1 MPGIVAG
8 GAIAGAGA
16 MADDAEEEAG
26 AAGGD
31 AADDEDTADAGA
43 GPSALTGAVTVTGG
57 GIAISPARLL
67 LANCSCCHLVHTI
80 SWPTK

>member
-1 MPGIVAG
+1 MPRIVAG

-16 MADDAEEEAG
+16 MAPDDAEEEAG

-31 AADDEDTADAGA
+31 AADDDVTADAGA

-67 LANCSCCHLVHTI
+67 ATCTCCHLVHTI